1 MNVSSIEGVAPLPMH
16 QGTVPVWWLVEPRA
30 LKEAT
35 AGGYLELVGEFG
47 VEAGGELHPHSHHT
61 HEFYYMI
68 SGRAVM
74 TIEDESRDVVP
85 GDLIHIPPDAVHTIR
100 PVSGNAGIRALVF
113 AVGLPDTPEMDY
125 EAN

>member
-1 MNVSSIEGVAPLPMH
+1 VNVRSVEEVAPLPMH

-61 HEFYYMI
+61 HEFYYLI

-74 TIEDESRDVVP
+74 TIGDESREVVP

-100 PVSGNAGIRALVF
+100 PISGNAGIRALVF

>member
-1 MNVSSIEGVAPLPMH
+1 VNVRSVEEVAPLPMH

-35 AGGYLELVGEFG
+35 AGGYLELVAEFG

-61 HEFYYMI
+61 HEFYYLI

-74 TIEDESRDVVP
+74 TIGDESREVVP

-100 PVSGNAGIRALVF
+100 PISGNAGIRALVF